1 MGLVGCE
8 GVCSFSWGYDWV
20 WGWSGVRGSV
30 ASPGVTTGCGAGWGV
45 RGSVASPGV
54 TTGCGAGWGVRGS
67 VASPGVTTGGGAGR
81 V

>member
-1 MGLVGCE
+1 M
-8 GVCSFSWGYDWV
+8 
-20 WGWSGVRGSV
+20 RGSV

-54 TTGCGAGWGVRGS
+54 TTGCGAG
-67 VASPGVTTGGGAGR
+67 R